1 MKTSELI
8 RSMTDEQ
15 LAGYMADMVL
25 NYFAGMAHGALKD
38 QKTWENTKAGFLQ
51 ILEQEVPPAPENT
64 DDDGN

>member
-15 LAGYMADMVL
+15 LAGYMTDMVL

-38 QKTWENTKAGFLQ
+38 RKTWENTKAGFLQ
-51 ILEQEVPPAPENT
+51 ILEQEAPDPEST